1 MNFLKKTQNNLNKKN
16 KQLALNSISN
26 RIKLPTYLFKCKN
39 NVSLVTYSFVYEN
52 NENSHSS
59 VKLKKIKQC

>member
-26 RIKLPTYLFKCKN
+26 QIKLPTYLFKCKN

-59 VKLKKIKQC
+59 VKLKEIKQC